1 MSRAESSW
9 ERLVNAALQRDRA
22 GGGGP
27 GQGSLMEYVPSSL
40 ANNRDIDAILRAADE
55 LQDEDPS
62 IARILCEH
70 AYSLAQNLDPNSE
83 GRGVLQFKTGLMSV
97 VKQKLAKREVGT
109 IDRSQDIKRLQ
120 DFYRLYR
127 EKNNVDT
134 LKEDEKQLRESG
146 VFTKEMSEKQ

>member
-9 ERLVNAALQRDRA
+9 ERLVNAALQRDRAGGASA

-62 IARILCEH
+62 IARICKLFFLLFLAVLAFVSPLVVILLTFFLVQCVSMLTRWRRILTLIVKAEEC
-70 AYSLAQNLDPNSE
+70 YSLKP
-83 GRGVLQFKTGLMSV
+83 G
-97 VKQKLAKREVGT
+97 
-109 IDRSQDIKRLQ
+109 
-120 DFYRLYR
+120 
-127 EKNNVDT
+127 
-134 LKEDEKQLRESG
+134 
-146 VFTKEMSEKQ
+146 